1 MEIMKR
7 LLEKIATACEYFVLG
22 FVALWAIVAMIFYI
36 KDKL

>member
-1 MEIMKR
+1 MVR
-7 LLEKIATACEYFVLG
+7 LLEKIAEVLQLAVLG